1 MQMIATCV
9 CEVITILPSQRN
21 RVVSLRTHDPLSL
34 SIGKQYEKDTMGGG
48 EITKYFK
55 YNYRYEFNETQLHE
69 DPNVAL
75 FFLEKDLHSGN
86 RMNLQFSQPTSQKPF
101 LPRPLADST
110 PFSSKNLPEI
120 LAKFA
125 VKPNSSKAAAIEKTL
140 QDCEDRGVKGE
151 ERFCATSLE
160 SMVDFATS
168 VLGRG
173 VMAVST
179 ESGSSGEKAYRIEA
193 VRRLPSEK
201 AVVACHQLEYAYAV
215 FYCHSTATTVAYGV
229 SLAGDGGGGAGAV
242 AVCHRDTA
250 EWNPEHLAF
259 KVLKVK
265 PGSVPICHFLP
276 ENHVV
281 WVSKS

>member
-1 MQMIATCV
+1 MNF
-9 CEVITILPSQRN
+9 L
-21 RVVSLRTHDPLSL
+21 
-34 SIGKQYEKDTMGGG
+34 
-48 EITKYFK
+48 FK
-55 YNYRYEFNETQLHE
+55 YSYGFNETQLHE

-86 RMNLQFSQPTSQKPF
+86 TMNLQFSQPTSQQPF
-101 LPRPLADST
+101 LPRHLADST
-110 PFSSKNLPEI
+110 PFSSKDLPEI
-120 LAKFA
+120 LAKFSL
-125 VKPNSSKAAAIEKTL
+125 KPGSGKAAAIERTL
-140 QDCEDRGVKGE
+140 RDCEERGVKGE

-168 VLGRG
+168 VLGKG
-173 VMAVST
+173 AMAVST
-179 ESGSSGEKAYRIEA
+179 ESGSSGKRAYRIDA

-215 FYCHSTATTVAYGV
+215 FYCHSTATTVAYSV
-229 SLAGDGGGGAGAV
+229 SLAGDRGGGARAV
-242 AVCHRDTA
+242 AVCHRVTA

-265 PGSVPICHFLP
+265 PGSVPVCHFLP